1 MRRAVVVGVVLLGL
15 VAGCAAPQADP
26 GTGNAD
32 VATGGRLFSTAD
44 ETTAKFGADVGPGV
58 FPRVITHAGGT
69 STIPAE
75 PKRVVVL
82 DSGELDGVLSLGVTP
97 VAIAVPNRT
106 VPSYLADKVKG
117 VPIVG
122 DVSSISLEAVA
133 AAKPDLILGSKL
145 RVDQL
150 YGKLSALAPTVLSIR
165 PGFPWKEDFLLVG
178 AALGKETAAVE
189 ALNTYQL
196 RVEEVKSSI
205 KGTPPTIS
213 LVRFQP
219 GRIRLY
225 GNLSMLGVVL
235 RDVGLRRPPVQ
246 DFPELAIE
254 VSEERIDTA
263 DGDWIFYSSY
273 GPPTGTAQDAV
284 VNGQLWAHLGAVK
297 AGHVRA
303 VDDEVWF
310 LGLGPTGV
318 MKVLDELPKLLAS

>member
-1 MRRAVVVGVVLLGL
+1 MRRLVVVGAVLLGL
-15 VAGCAAPQADP
+15 TACAAPQADP

-32 VATGGRLFSTAD
+32 VATGGKLFGTAD
-44 ETTAKFGADVGPGV
+44 AETAKFKADVGPGV
-58 FPRVITHAGGT
+58 FPRTVTHARGT
-69 STIPAE
+69 TTIPAA
-75 PKRVVVL
+75 PTRVAVL
-82 DSGELDGVLSLGVTP
+82 DSGELDGVLALGITP

-106 VPSYLADKVKG
+106 VPSYLADKVKD

-122 DVSSISLEAVA
+122 DVSTFSIEAVA

-150 YGKLSALAPTVLSIR
+150 YDKLAAIAPTVLSIR

-178 AALGKETAAVE
+178 TALGKETAAIDV
-189 ALNTYQL
+189 LNAYQR
-196 RVEEVKSSI
+196 RVDEVKATI
-205 KGTPPTIS
+205 TGTPPTIS
-213 LVRFQP
+213 LVRFMP

-235 RDVGLRRPPVQ
+235 ADVGLRRPPAQ
-246 DFPELAIE
+246 DFSELATE

-273 GPPTGTAQDAV
+273 GPPANTAQDAV
-284 VNGQLWAHLGAVK
+284 VNGQLWARLGAVK
-297 AGHVRA
+297 AGHARQ

-318 MKVLDELPKLLAS
+318 NKVLDDLPRLLKS

>member
-1 MRRAVVVGVVLLGL
+1 MRKLVVVGAVLLGL
-15 VAGCAAPQADP
+15 TACAAPQADP

-32 VATGGRLFSTAD
+32 VATGGRLFGTAD
-44 ETTAKFGADVGPGV
+44 AETAKFKADVGPGV
-58 FPRVITHAGGT
+58 FPRTVTHARGT
-69 STIPAE
+69 TTIPAA
-75 PKRVVVL
+75 PTRVAVL
-82 DSGELDGVLSLGVTP
+82 DSGELDSVLALGITP

-106 VPSYLADKVKG
+106 VPSYLADKVQG
-117 VPIVG
+117 VPVVG
-122 DVSSISLEAVA
+122 DVGTINLEAVA

-150 YGKLSALAPTVLSIR
+150 YDKLAAIAPTVLSIR

-178 AALGKETAAVE
+178 
-189 ALNTYQL
+189 
-196 RVEEVKSSI
+196 
-205 KGTPPTIS
+205 
-213 LVRFQP
+213 
-219 GRIRLY
+219 RIRLY

-235 RDVGLRRPPVQ
+235 ADVGLRRPPAQ

-273 GPPTGTAQDAV
+273 GPPANTAQDAV
-284 VNGQLWAHLGAVK
+284 VNGGLWAQLGAVK
-297 AGHVRA
+297 AGHVRQ

-318 MKVLDELPKLLAS
+318 MKVLDDLPRLLKS

>member
-1 MRRAVVVGVVLLGL
+1 MRRAVVIGVVLLGL
-15 VAGCAAPQADP
+15 AAGCAAPQADP

-44 ETTAKFGADVGPGV
+44 EATAKFGADVGPGV
-58 FPRVITHAGGT
+58 FPRVVTHAGGT
-69 STIPAE
+69 TTIPAE

-82 DSGELDGVLSLGVTP
+82 DSGELDGVLALGVTP

-106 VPSYLADKVKG
+106 APSYLADKVKD
-117 VPIVG
+117 VPVVG
-122 DVSSISLEAVA
+122 DVSTVNLEAVA

-150 YGKLSALAPTVLSIR
+150 YSKLSTLAPTVLSIR

-189 ALNTYQL
+189 VLNDYQ
-196 RVEEVKSSI
+196 RKVDEVKASI
-205 KGTPPTIS
+205 TGTPPTIS
-213 LVRFQP
+213 LVRFMP

-235 RDVGLRRPPVQ
+235 RDVGLRRPPAQ
-246 DFPELAIE
+246 DFAELATE

-273 GPPTGTAQDAV
+273 GPPESTAQGAV
-284 VNGQLWAHLGAVK
+284 VNGELWKRLGAAQ

-303 VDDEVWF
+303 VDDETWF

-318 MKVLDELPKLLAS
+318 MKVLDELPQLLSS